1 MSIPVVVLGGG
12 SLKGGEQPK
21 SLISL
26 KGRWLIE
33 WTLDALKSTPEIGE
47 IVVLLSSVKLKK
59 KLSGV
64 KVKFSDSSLL
74 EKLKKGVEFFPKA
87 EWLLLVSGDL
97 PLLTS
102 ESLIDFLKRS
112 FYFPADGY
120 YPVLS
125 QETME
130 KKFPGTRRTY
140 GRLKEGCLTGG
151 NVVLLRPQVL
161 IDNWDLG
168 EKILDARKKP
178 LQLTQIL
185 GFSTVFK
192 FLIRSLMVKEA
203 EERLS
208 YLTGYNLKAVFTP
221 YAEIGLDVDK
231 IEDLNLVKKFLKRGA
246 DD

>member
-1 MSIPVVVLGGG
+1 MPVPVVVLGGG
-12 SLKGGEQPK
+12 SLKGDKQPK

-26 KGRWLIE
+26 EGRWLIE
-33 WTLDALKSTPEIGE
+33 WTLDALKSTPGIGE
-47 IVVLLSSVKLKK
+47 IVVLLPSVKLKK
-59 KLSGV
+59 NLSGV

-74 EKLKKGVEFFPKA
+74 EKLKEGVEFFPDA

-102 ESLIDFLKRS
+102 ESLKDFLKRC
-112 FYFPADGY
+112 FYFSADGY

-125 QETME
+125 QDTME
-130 KKFPGTRRTY
+130 KKFPGTQRTY
-140 GRLKEGCLTGG
+140 GKLKEGCLTGG
-151 NVVLLRPQVL
+151 NVILLRPKVL

-178 LQLTQIL
+178 FQLAQIL
-185 GFSTVFK
+185 GLSTVFK
-192 FLIRSLMVKEA
+192 FLLRFLRVKEA

-231 IEDLNLVKKFLKRGA
+231 IEDLNLVKKFLRRS